1 MIRTAHARPQAAM
14 QTRGRGWAG
23 SGARTPST
31 VDILRRAAAE
41 PSTPLA
47 AEVREP
53 VERSLGTY
61 LGDVRV
67 RGGDA
72 SERAADR
79 LGARAYTLGTS
90 IHLGA
95 DARRLDGLQRRRLLM
110 HEAVHSVQ
118 QGSRPFWP
126 SADLAMSSPG
136 DGSERQA
143 RAVAERLGAGARPAA
158 IPHAGRSARPYGAG
172 PASAPISVAGPLLQP
187 DLKGTYPTRGGE
199 FKLDLKTVTKPTG
212 ERKPDK
218 DSKSGLS
225 GTIRFRAD
233 EKAPDTKSLRLLQ
246 VVRTEDLTTGKDVV
260 WSGAEADRNKVMTS
274 ASPGGQPGF
283 FVDHSAAAANPRTSR
298 GDPAVS
304 PYYRDYWPN
313 ARSSQD
319 GSKAGKKVRDAS
331 LWDYPGS
338 YRNVRFSFETVAKAT
353 DTGHVY
359 GTVAWGF
366 TIKDASKGLIVEERA
381 VGRNV
386 TLKTTDEAVRKF
398 DEFYR
403 NPGSS
408 RAPR

>member
-1 MIRTAHARPQAAM
+1 
-14 QTRGRGWAG
+14 
-23 SGARTPST
+23 
-31 VDILRRAAAE
+31 
-41 PSTPLA
+41 
-47 AEVREP
+47 
-53 VERSLGTY
+53 
-61 LGDVRV
+61 
-67 RGGDA
+67 
-72 SERAADR
+72 
-79 LGARAYTLGTS
+79 
-90 IHLGA
+90 
-95 DARRLDGLQRRRLLM
+95 M

-172 PASAPISVAGPLLQP
+172 PASAPIAVGGPQLQR
-187 DLKGTYPTRGGE
+187 DLIGKHPTRGGT
-199 FKLDLKTVTKPTG
+199 FHLDLKTESHPG
-212 ERKPDK
+212 E
-218 DSKSGLS
+218 KSGLR

-274 ASPGGQPGF
+274 ASPGVQPGF